1 MNKPNRL
8 IVDDEPLPA
17 PTPTPAVA
25 APSMAPAVAQ
35 PVATAATTQ
44 PIRRRR
50 RAKPSMTGDYPGM
63 RRVTGYVEP
72 TLFRW
77 LKSISAETDKP
88 MIEIF
93 EEALTAYVE
102 SYAAGR
108 KFGG

>member
-1 MNKPNRL
+1 MTTKQNRL
-8 IVDDEPLPA
+8 IVDDEPMPA
-17 PTPTPAVA
+17 AIPA
-25 APSMAPAVAQ
+25 APSNAPGSVAAAQ
-35 PVATAATTQ
+35 PT
-44 PIRRRR
+44 RRRR

>member
-1 MNKPNRL
+1 MTKQNRL
-8 IVDDEPLPA
+8 IVDDEPA
-17 PTPTPAVA
+17 VTPSAT
-25 APSMAPAVAQ
+25 APAI
-35 PVATAATTQ
+35 PPSDTQ
-44 PIRRRR
+44 PIRRKR

-88 MIEIF
+88 MIQIF
-93 EEALTAYVE
+93 EEALTDYVQ

>member
-1 MNKPNRL
+1 MTKQNRL
-8 IVDDEPLPA
+8 IVDDEP
-17 PTPTPAVA
+17 TPSASVA
-25 APSMAPAVAQ
+25 APMTVQTEA
-35 PVATAATTQ
+35 Q
-44 PIRRRR
+44 PIRRKR
-50 RAKPSMTGDYPGM
+50 RAKPSITGDYPGM

-88 MIEIF
+88 MIQIF
-93 EEALTAYVE
+93 EEALTDYVQ

>member
-1 MNKPNRL
+1 MKKENRL
-8 IVDDEPLPA
+8 IVDDEQEAPA
-17 PTPTPAVA
+17 PRSA
-25 APSMAPAVAQ
+25 AAQANAPATVEAQ
-35 PVATAATTQ
+35 PM
-44 PIRRRR
+44 RRKR

-72 TLFRW
+72 SLFRW

-88 MIEIF
+88 MIQIF
-93 EEALTAYVE
+93 EEALTDYVQ